1 MAAGHLSSIED
12 TALTHCGRV
21 RRYKK
26 NTAGIRSVVERG
38 APGLELARGRT
49 EPIIARLPSAVT
61 AFVGRTLKG
70 PVQRPVAVAS
80 FAEFQQVFGGLWQP
94 STVSYAV
101 EQFFEHGGGRAIIVR
116 VANGARPPTI
126 TLPAGAG
133 ALRLA
138 GVNPGSREY
147 LRASVDYDGIPEGD
161 TERFNLVIQR
171 VRSATS
177 ELIEDQEIFRRAS
190 LRPDSGRCLADLLL
204 QSRLARALELLPA
217 QRPDRSAGPGR
228 SAIGYAFS
236 NADGDDGGPLT
247 DYDIIGSAA
256 AVTGLFALSAADCFN
271 FLCIPPLSR
280 EHDVGLGALLVA
292 ARYCRERHAMLIVDP
307 PASWTTARAA
317 LDGMRTWP
325 FRSDNAVMYYPR
337 VQTLDRLRGRL
348 ETFASCG
355 AVAGMLA
362 RADEISPLW
371 SAVDSEEVTLR
382 PGTQPAVGVSDAD
395 RLRLAQVGINTL
407 SVPRTASGSGV
418 RVDARTL
425 AAGGSGFTDW
435 KYLSARRLG
444 LWVAASVERGT
455 RWVLLEQNGPATW
468 ARARS
473 LVDTFLEV
481 LAEQGA
487 FVGENAS
494 DRYFVICDERV
505 NRPDIIADG
514 RVNLLFGFAT
524 RRPGEFDAW
533 LVTHHPAASRVRPV
547 SVNRLATSRQ
557 RVGWEIETAILKKMD
572 YR

>member
-1 MAAGHLSSIED
+1 M
-12 TALTHCGRV
+12 T
-21 RRYKK
+21 
-26 NTAGIRSVVERG
+26 ERG
-38 APGLELARGRT
+38 APGLELARIRT

-61 AFVGRTLKG
+61 VFVGRTLKG
-70 PVQRPVAVAS
+70 PVQRPITVAS

-94 STVSYAV
+94 STLSYAV
-101 EQFFEHGGGRAIIVR
+101 EQFFEHGGGHAIIVR

-126 TLPAGAG
+126 TLPAGSG
-133 ALRLA
+133 TLRLA

-161 TERFNLVIQR
+161 GDRFNLVIQR
-171 VRSATS
+171 VRSSGS

-190 LRPDSGRCLADLLL
+190 LRPDSGRHLVGLLL
-204 QSRLARALELLPA
+204 QSRLARAVEPLPV
-217 QRPDRSAGPGR
+217 QRPNRSAGPGG

-256 AVTGLFALSAADCFN
+256 ASTGLFALSAADGFN

-280 EHDVGLGALLVA
+280 DHDVGLSALLVA

-307 PASWTTARAA
+307 PASWSTAREA
-317 LDGMRTWP
+317 LDSMRTWP

-337 VQTLDRLRGRL
+337 VQALDRLRGRL

-362 RADEISPLW
+362 RSDEISPLW
-371 SAVDSEEVTLR
+371 STAASDAVTLR
-382 PGTQPAVGVSDAD
+382 PGMQPAVPVGDAD

-407 SVPRTASGSGV
+407 SLPRTASGSSGV
-418 RVDARTL
+418 SLDARTL
-425 AAGGSGFTDW
+425 AAGGSGFSDW

-468 ARARS
+468 ARARG

-487 FVGENAS
+487 FAGADAR

-505 NRPDIIADG
+505 NRADTVADG

-524 RRPGEFDAW
+524 TRPGEFDAW

-557 RVGWEIETAILKKMD
+557 RVEWEIETAILKKMD
-572 YR
+572 FK

>member
-1 MAAGHLSSIED
+1 
-12 TALTHCGRV
+12 
-21 RRYKK
+21 
-26 NTAGIRSVVERG
+26 VVERG
-38 APGLELARGRT
+38 APGLELARSRT

-80 FAEFQQVFGGLWQP
+80 FAEFQQMFGGLWQP
-94 STVSYAV
+94 STLSYAV
-101 EQFFEHGGGRAIIVR
+101 EQFFDHGGSRAVIVR

-126 TLPAGAG
+126 TLPAGSS

-161 TERFNLVIQR
+161 ADRFNLIIQR
-171 VRSATS
+171 VRSAGS
-177 ELIEDQEIFRRAS
+177 ELIEDQEIFRRVS
-190 LRPDSGRCLADLLL
+190 LRPDSGRCLSDLLP
-204 QSRLARALELLPA
+204 QSRLTRAVEPLPA
-217 QRPDRSAGPGR
+217 QRPNRSAGPGG
-228 SAIGYAFS
+228 SAIGYTFS
-236 NADGDDGGPLT
+236 NSDGDDGGPLT

-256 AVTGLFALSAADCFN
+256 ASTGLFALSAADGFN

-280 EHDVGLGALLVA
+280 DHDVGLSALLVA
-292 ARYCRERHAMLIVDP
+292 GRYCRERHAMLIVDP
-307 PASWTTARAA
+307 PASWSTARTA
-317 LDGMRTWP
+317 LEGMRSWP

-337 VQTLDRLRGRL
+337 VQALDRLRGRL

-355 AVAGMLA
+355 AAAGLLA
-362 RADEISPLW
+362 RSDDLSALW
-371 SAVDSEEVTLR
+371 RAASEEMTLR
-382 PGTQPAVGVSDAD
+382 SGTQPAVAVSDAE

-407 SVPRTASGSGV
+407 SASRPGPAGAV
-418 RVDARTL
+418 ARVDARTL
-425 AAGGSGFTDW
+425 AVGGSGFADW

-444 LWVAASVERGT
+444 LWVAASIEHGT

-468 ARARS
+468 ARARA
-473 LVDTFLEV
+473 LVETFLEV

-487 FVGENAS
+487 FMGADAG

-505 NRPDIIADG
+505 NRPDTIADG
-514 RVNLLFGFAT
+514 RVNLLFGVAAS
-524 RRPGEFDAW
+524 RPGEFDAW
-533 LVTHHPAASRVRPV
+533 LVAHHPAASRVRPV

-557 RVGWEIETAILKKMD
+557 RVEWEIETTILKKMD

>member
-1 MAAGHLSSIED
+1 M
-12 TALTHCGRV
+12 
-21 RRYKK
+21 
-26 NTAGIRSVVERG
+26 VERG
-38 APGLELARGRT
+38 APNLELARSLT

-70 PVQRPVAVAS
+70 PVQRPVTVAS
-80 FAEFQQVFGGLWQP
+80 FAQFQQVFGGLWQP
-94 STVSYAV
+94 STLGYAV
-101 EQFFEHGGGRAIIVR
+101 EQFFDHGGGRAIIVR

-126 TLPAGAG
+126 TLPAGG
-133 ALRLA
+133 GTLRLA

-161 TERFNLVIQR
+161 ADRFNLVIQR
-171 VRSATS
+171 VRSASS
-177 ELIEDQEIFRRAS
+177 ELVEDQEIFRRAS

-204 QSRLARALELLPA
+204 QSRLARALEPLPE
-217 QRPDRSAGPGR
+217 QRPDRSAGPGG
-228 SAIGYAFS
+228 SAIGYAVS

-256 AVTGLFALSAADCFN
+256 AGTGVFALRAADGFN
-271 FLCIPPLSR
+271 LLCIPPLSR
-280 EHDVGLGALLVA
+280 ERDVGLSALLVA
-292 ARYCRERHAMLIVDP
+292 ARYCRERHAMLVVDP

-317 LDGMRTWP
+317 LDGMRIWP
-325 FRSDNAVMYYPR
+325 FRSDNAVMHYPR
-337 VQTLDRLRGRL
+337 IQALDRLRGRL

-362 RADEISPLW
+362 RSDEACPLW
-371 SAVDSEEVTLR
+371 SAAEDEELTLR
-382 PGTQPAVGVSDAD
+382 PGMQPAVPVSDAD

-407 SVPRTASGSGV
+407 SAARAGGAV
-418 RVDARTL
+418 RVDTRTL
-425 AAGGSGFTDW
+425 AAGGSGLTDW

-444 LWVAASVERGT
+444 LWVAASIERGT
-455 RWVLLEQNGPATW
+455 RWALLEQNGPALW
-468 ARARS
+468 SRARS
-473 LVDTFLEV
+473 LVETFLEV

-487 FVGENAS
+487 FAGADGG

-505 NRPDIIADG
+505 NRPDTIADG

-524 RRPGEFDAW
+524 SRPGEFDAW

-547 SVNRLATSRQ
+547 SVNRLATSRR
-557 RVGWEIETAILKKMD
+557 RVEWEIETTILKKMD